1 MHSLQRVTET
11 QEDKCLLVTLAALV
25 VMMLAVPKATVY

>member
-1 MHSLQRVTET
+1 
-11 QEDKCLLVTLAALV
+11 VTLAALV